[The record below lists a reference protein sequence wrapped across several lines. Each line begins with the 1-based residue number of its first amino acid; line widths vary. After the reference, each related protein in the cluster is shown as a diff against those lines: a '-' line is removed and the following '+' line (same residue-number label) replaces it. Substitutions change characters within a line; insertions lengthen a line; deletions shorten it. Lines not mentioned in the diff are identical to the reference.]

1 MNDNLADSGEVRRA
15 GRTVRLFLV
24 DGQPHG
30 VVVAD
35 VGNWNGKA
43 LAAPRGRL
51 SELLRR
57 PEASRTGVYILLGPD
72 PDQIDG
78 VLAYIGEADDIA
90 ARMRIHLRSES
101 KDFFDRVVF
110 LVSSDEML
118 TKGHVRYLESRL
130 IKLTQVAGSVA
141 LTNDTHPDFQ
151 RLPEADR
158 ADMDT
163 FVENAAIVLPVL
175 GCDLFR
181 RRQRPQAA
189 QQGAPRPSDGVGSPV
204 FTFATGGASATGQ
217 ETDEGFVVFAGSTAR
232 AGGQWHLPGR
242 LRGAQRQAGRK
253 RPIDGWLDL
262 RCLGLRRRC
271 DVHQPERCGVDRF
284 GAQCERP
291 DRMED
296 PASGSLLPRLA
307 GLSDRRIQHGLD
319 FPRNSLRCR
328 RRAAEAWHDT
338 GQRDS
343 NR

>member
-1 MNDNLADSGEVRRA
+1 MNEGITSTVQRVT
-15 GRTVRLFLV
+15 GRTVRLFLA
-24 DGQPHG
+24 DGLPHG

-51 SELLRR
+51 PDLLRR
-57 PEASRTGVYILLGPD
+57 PEASRTGVYILLGPN
-72 PDQIDG
+72 PDQVDG

-130 IKLTQVAGSVA
+130 IKLTQEAGSVA

-163 FVENAAIVLPVL
+163 FVDNAALVLPIL

-181 RRQRPQAA
+181 RRQLPQAA
-189 QQGAPRPSDGVGSPV
+189 PQAARADGDEVGSPV
-204 FTFATGGASATGQ
+204 FTFATAGAAATGQ

-232 AGGQWHLPGR
+232 RAASSTFPAGYAALRDKLVANGQLVDGPSPDLWTFGSDVTFSSPSAAASIVSGR
-242 LRGAQRQAGRK
+242 S
-253 RPIDGWLDL
+253 
-262 RCLGLRRRC
+262 
-271 DVHQPERCGVDRF
+271 
-284 GAQCERP
+284 
-291 DRMED
+291 
-296 PASGSLLPRLA
+296 ASGPLEWKIQPQGPSYRDWRA
-307 GLSDRRIQHGLD
+307 SRIGE
-319 FPRNSLRCR
+319 S
-328 RRAAEAWHDT
+328 A
-338 GQRDS
+338 
-343 NR
+343 

>member
-1 MNDNLADSGEVRRA
+1 MNDSITSNMQGSK
-15 GRTVRLFLV
+15 GRTVRLFLAEGLPQGIV
-24 DGQPHG
+24 I
-30 VVVAD
+30 AD

-51 SELLRR
+51 PDLLRR
-57 PEASRTGVYILLGPD
+57 AEASRTGVYILLGPD

-130 IKLTQVAGSVA
+130 IKLTQEAGSVA

-163 FVENAAIVLPVL
+163 FVENAALVLPVL

-181 RRQRPQAA
+181 RRQGPQAA
-189 QQGAPRPSDGVGSPV
+189 QQGGRVPSAEVGSPV

-217 ETDEGFVVFAGSTAR
+217 ETDEGFVVLAGSTAGR
-232 AGGQWHLPGR
+232 AASGTFPAGYAALRDKLVASGQL
-242 LRGAQRQAGRK
+242 AAGFT
-253 RPIDGWLDL
+253 
-262 RCLGLRRRC
+262 
-271 DVHQPERCGVDRF
+271 PEVWVF
-284 GAQCERP
+284 GADVMFTSPSAAASIVSGRS
-291 DRMED
+291 
-296 PASGSLLPRLA
+296 ASGPIEWKIQPQ
-307 GLSDRRIQHGLD
+307 GLSYRDWRASRIDEPTQ
-319 FPRNSLRCR
+319 S
-328 RRAAEAWHDT
+328 
-338 GQRDS
+338 
-343 NR
+343 

>member
-1 MNDNLADSGEVRRA
+1 MNENVVSSA
-15 GRTVRLFLV
+15 GRTVRLFLAN
-24 DGQPHG
+24 GLPHG
-30 VVVAD
+30 IVIAD

-51 SELLRR
+51 TDLLRR
-57 PEASRTGVYILLGPD
+57 PEASRTGVYILLGPN

-130 IKLTQVAGSVA
+130 IKLTQEAGSAA

-163 FVENAAIVLPVL
+163 FVDNAALVLPIL
-175 GCDLFR
+175 GCDLLRLR
-181 RRQRPQAA
+181 RPPQAA
-189 QQGAPRPSDGVGSPV
+189 PQGARADGVEVGSPV
-204 FTFATGGASATGQ
+204 FNFATAGAAATGH

-232 AGGQWHLPGR
+232 RA
-242 LRGAQRQAGRK
+242 
-253 RPIDGWLDL
+253 
-262 RCLGLRRRC
+262 
-271 DVHQPERCGVDRF
+271 
-284 GAQCERP
+284 
-291 DRMED
+291 
-296 PASGSLLPRLA
+296 ASGTFPAGYAALRKKLVANGQLVDGSSPELLTFISDVTFSSPSAAASIVSGRSASGPLEWKIQPQ
-307 GLSDRRIQHGLD
+307 GLSYRDW
-319 FPRNSLRCR
+319 
-328 RRAAEAWHDT
+328 RASRVAD
-338 GQRDS
+338 
-343 NR
+343 

>member
-1 MNDNLADSGEVRRA
+1 MSAMNESVTSNT
-15 GRTVRLFLV
+15 GRTVRLFLA
-24 DGQPHG
+24 DGLPQG
-30 VVVAD
+30 IVIAD

-57 PEASRTGVYILLGPD
+57 PEASRTGVYILLGPN

-130 IKLTQVAGSVA
+130 IKLTQEAGSVA

-163 FVENAAIVLPVL
+163 FVDNAALVLPIL

-189 QQGAPRPSDGVGSPV
+189 RQGARADGDEGTSPV
-204 FTFATGGASATGQ
+204 FALATGGASATGQ

-232 AGGQWHLPGR
+232 RAASSTFPAGYAA
-242 LRGAQRQAGRK
+242 LRDKLVANDQLV
-253 RPIDGWLDL
+253 DGPSPDL
-262 RCLGLRRRC
+262 LSFAT
-271 DVHQPERCGVDRF
+271 DVIFTSPSAAASIVSARS
-284 GAQCERP
+284 
-291 DRMED
+291 
-296 PASGSLLPRLA
+296 ASGPLEWKIQPQSLSYRDWHA
-307 GLSDRRIQHGLD
+307 SRIGE
-319 FPRNSLRCR
+319 S
-328 RRAAEAWHDT
+328 A
-338 GQRDS
+338 
-343 NR
+343 

>member
-1 MNDNLADSGEVRRA
+1 LFTRLGFDGGMSDSISSPKLS
-15 GRTVRLFLV
+15 GRTVRLFLA
-24 DGQPHG
+24 DGLPHG
-30 VVVAD
+30 IVVAD

-51 SELLRR
+51 PELMRR
-57 PEASRTGVYILLGPD
+57 PEASRTGVYVLLGPD
-72 PDQIDG
+72 PDKVDG

-130 IKLTQVAGSVA
+130 IKLTQEAGSVA

-163 FVENAAIVLPVL
+163 FVENAALVLPIL

-181 RRQRPQAA
+181 RNRGSQVATEAGRAA
-189 QQGAPRPSDGVGSPV
+189 PDERHSPV
-204 FTFATGGASATGQ
+204 FSFAPGAASATGH

-232 AGGQWHLPGR
+232 LAASETFPAGYSALRDKLLANGQLVPS
-242 LRGAQRQAGRK
+242 
-253 RPIDGWLDL
+253 PSPDL
-262 RCLGLRRRC
+262 LAFAA
-271 DVHQPERCGVDRF
+271 DVTFSSPSAAASIVSARS
-284 GAQCERP
+284 
-291 DRMED
+291 
-296 PASGSLLPRLA
+296 ASGPLEWKIQPR
-307 GLSDRRIQHGLD
+307 GLTYRDW
-319 FPRNSLRCR
+319 
-328 RRAAEAWHDT
+328 RAERLHD
-338 GQRDS
+338 
-343 NR
+343 

>member
-1 MNDNLADSGEVRRA
+1 MSENITSNA
-15 GRTVRLFLV
+15 GRTVRLFLA
-24 DGQPHG
+24 DGLPQG
-30 VVVAD
+30 IVVAD

-43 LAAPRGRL
+43 LSAPRGRL
-51 SELLRR
+51 SDLLRR

-130 IKLTQVAGSVA
+130 IKLTQEAGTVA

-163 FVENAAIVLPVL
+163 FVDNATLVLPVL
-175 GCDLFR
+175 GADLFR

-189 QQGAPRPSDGVGSPV
+189 TQADPGLAAGVASPL
-204 FTFATGGASATGQ
+204 FTFATAGASATGQ
-217 ETDEGFVVFAGSTAR
+217 ETDDGFVVVAGSTAR
-232 AGGQWHLPGR
+232 RAASSTFPAGYAALRDKLVAGGQLGQGLTPEVWVFASDVTFGSPSAAASRLPPQ
-242 LRGAQRQAGRK
+242 LS
-253 RPIDGWLDL
+253 PLS
-262 RCLGLRRRC
+262 
-271 DVHQPERCGVDRF
+271 VSYPERSH
-284 GAQCERP
+284 GA
-291 DRMED
+291 
-296 PASGSLLPRLA
+296 
-307 GLSDRRIQHGLD
+307 
-319 FPRNSLRCR
+319 
-328 RRAAEAWHDT
+328 
-338 GQRDS
+338 GQRDRYWRS
-343 NR
+343 CSRIGPLAATRDSSEAQDQVWV